1 MKDVFTKLK
10 NIICSLKKSIM
21 RRITIFNLSFK
32 QVFFRFY
39 LMMAVVIGFGFLN
52 QFTIAAI
59 LGYIAAI
66 GFILGVGFEKPDA
79 RAASMKEKIVTP
91 EKRHRK
97 IAKAA

>member
-1 MKDVFTKLK
+1 MKRIKL
-10 NIICSLKKSIM
+10 
-21 RRITIFNLSFK
+21 FNLSLK

-66 GFILGVGFEKPDA
+66 GFILGVSFEKPDA
-79 RAASMKEKIVTP
+79 RAVSMKEKLATP
-91 EKRHRK
+91 EKRHKK
-97 IAKAA
+97 IATAA

>member
-1 MKDVFTKLK
+1 MK
-10 NIICSLKKSIM
+10 
-21 RRITIFNLSFK
+21 RIKIFNLSFK

-39 LMMAVVIGFGFLN
+39 LMMGVVIGFGFLN

-66 GFILGVGFEKPDA
+66 GFILGVSFEKPA
-79 RAASMKEKIVTP
+79 TRAIDMKEKIATP